1 MKEKQKLA
9 EHWNSA
15 DVFLFFASII
25 HSQSVHNF
33 VFLLEIL
40 MKIISKVHKFL
51 MFIILCLYTIFVTF
65 LFFFN

>member
-9 EHWNSA
+9 ERWNSA

-25 HSQSVHNF
+25 RSQSVHNF

-40 MKIISKVHKFL
+40 MTIISKVHNFFI
-51 MFIILCLYTIFVTF
+51 FIILYLYTTFVTL